1 MTETKQDATLGDTRM
16 YWLHAQAPLHV
27 GAGRGIGFI
36 DLPIA
41 REVVTNWPFVPGSA
55 VKGVLA
61 DHYGVT
67 DDSRKSDKLHYQA
80 FGRADADG
88 ESSNSGSLVFT
99 DAHLVCLPV
108 RSLYGTFAWCSSPI
122 ALERLKRDLSR
133 SKAGQNLPSLSLS
146 PGANSALQIHVTSA
160 TQSVLVEAATQANQL
175 GRAYFEDLDF
185 DAVSC
190 TNADLWATA
199 LAEWVFEP
207 GPWRK
212 LFCERFA
219 VVPDDVFSFLCET
232 ATQVT
237 RASRSM
243 TTQRPSPTDSS
254 GMKNRCHRSRFSL
267 VLPGV
272 GQFLAMTNET
282 IRGDAVSWSNS
293 SVPILA
299 RYNSAARRPWD
310 AGKSA
315 CRSARRLYRPRRLW
329 KMEPSYDHTNHPTTA
344 DGGTS
349 IRCREQR

>member
-133 SKAGQNLPSLSLS
+133 SKAGQNLPSLSLP

-232 ATQVT
+232 ATQVDARVKIDDDT
-237 RASRSM
+237 KTVANG
-243 TTQRPSPTDSS
+243 QLWYEE
-254 GMKNRCHRSRFSL
+254 SL
-267 VLPGV
+267 PP
-272 GQFLAMTNET
+272 E
-282 IRGDAVSWSNS
+282 S
-293 SVPILA
+293 ILA
-299 RYNSAARRPWD
+299 GLAWCGPVFGNDKRD
-310 AGKSA
+310 D
-315 CRSARRLYRPRRLW
+315 PRRRGELV
-329 KMEPSYDHTNHPTTA
+329 KQFCSDPCPLQLGGKATVGRGQVRMSFGSPLISTATTLENGA
-344 DGGTS
+344 VV
-349 IRCREQR
+349 